1 MTMTL
6 STVKAQLAAMLKD
19 HPRGTTADMT
29 EHTVIYWDG
38 KSLVGVHLIPD
49 HPGFDGRFELDHHFL
64 GDAHELLTHWFDDP
78 KFSLRVDLV
87 NRLGDGIDKIME
99 R

>member
-1 MTMTL
+1 
-6 STVKAQLAAMLKD
+6 MLKD
-19 HPRGTTADMT
+19 RPRGTTADIT

-38 KSLVGVHLIPD
+38 ENAVGVHLIAD

-64 GDAHELLTHWFDDP
+64 GDAHEHLTHWFKDP
-78 KFSLRVDLV
+78 MFSSRADLTAWLDAGV
-87 NRLGDGIDKIME
+87 HKAVE